1 MIDTGINRRDFTL
14 ASGAVGLGAALG
26 MAGLFATARSAAAQA
41 RTVPIGVGLHTQGGP
56 LVREMQSKELLERA
70 GREMGL
76 DLRAEYQDYQILLR
90 MQQAVAAGQLQFA
103 MFGNTPNIRM
113 LATSRPTI
121 PIALAGG
128 TTEFHVQVA
137 PNSSIKTFDDI
148 RGKTILT
155 IAGSDVHVM
164 LLIMLRSRFG
174 TDDLRQLGITLRGIN
189 AVTELWIQQPGVD
202 VTIGFPPGSLDAEYA
217 GQFRTLIYNNG
228 RTGPAY
234 DGPEGRGEGHQ
245 LSWFRNSPFYPE
257 AFFPPRIWW
266 AVREEFLN
274 QNPQIV
280 TAFLAAQQRAAAFIK
295 QAGAQYAVGLIG
307 EHWAG
312 SVRAKLREVET
323 ILWFKRGWVWI
334 TEGDARALIGL
345 SQVRQI
351 FENPLDGARIKGLM
365 GRAADVTRRAYEI
378 AGRIPDT
385 PVFTDPNATDQRG
398 LPQWEAE
405 RWTMQA

>member
-1 MIDTGINRRDFTL
+1 
-14 ASGAVGLGAALG
+14 
-26 MAGLFATARSAAAQA
+26 
-41 RTVPIGVGLHTQGGP
+41 
-56 LVREMQSKELLERA
+56 
-70 GREMGL
+70 
-76 DLRAEYQDYQILLR
+76 
-90 MQQAVAAGQLQFA
+90 
-103 MFGNTPNIRM
+103 
-113 LATSRPTI
+113 
-121 PIALAGG
+121 
-128 TTEFHVQVA
+128 VA

-385 PVFTDPNATDQRG
+385 PVFTDPNATDQRVASHAG
-398 LPQWEAE
+398 LLLGCVFARAPQGRHYRGDEHDCCKRQQRCSDRPLDEGGDVAARQDQRTAQMLLHHRPEHEAE
-405 RWTMQA
+405 DQGSRLTVELQEQIAERPEQRRETDFESGTVERVHPDAAEKQDRGKQEAIRDR